1 MRKCVTTVQTERPQ
15 NGNKTPRRKHAIC
28 MPDNYGKNTER
39 LSEYL
44 KLIIVYSSMK
54 QSVARQQ
61 SKKNPLFHFHGNTEH
76 FILLT
81 VSTTPKIKGK
91 VLLRLYDNNGY
102 ANAPQ
107 SNVVGTLSI
116 LSIPEILRNY
126 GYY

>member
-1 MRKCVTTVQTERPQ
+1 
-15 NGNKTPRRKHAIC
+15 
-28 MPDNYGKNTER
+28 MPDNYGKNAER

-61 SKKNPLFHFHGNTEH
+61 SKKNSLFHFHGNIEH

-81 VSTTPKIKGK
+81 VSTTPKFKGK

-107 SNVVGTLSI
+107 
-116 LSIPEILRNY
+116 
-126 GYY
+126 